1 MLVAAADGVQFV
13 DQVIGNVPSKWEI
26 FRDTQADGPQRRV
39 LECPKGVSLVKKR
52 LIEIPSCALCFA
64 SAALTVHGLA
74 SCAVFAVADERL
86 ADEGPVPKVR
96 ARKVS
101 PGCGA
106 VAHHQ
111 RD

>member
-1 MLVAAADGVQFV
+1 M
-13 DQVIGNVPSKWEI
+13 DQVSGNVTSKWEI

-52 LIEIPSCALCFA
+52 LIDSLMRALCLA
-64 SAALTVHGLA
+64 SAVLTAHGLA
-74 SCAVFAVADERL
+74 SCAVFAVADERH